1 MSVRGTYIAETNTQA
16 VLIPFNLY
24 LFSSHPQSCPLTFY
38 GSVRLSL
45 NYDAE
50 NEALD
55 ICQKAF
61 HEISS
66 GWPPRSLSQVWES
79 A

>member
-16 VLIPFNLY
+16 ALLIPFYLY
-24 LFSSHPQSCPLTFY
+24 LFSSHPYSCPLTFY
-38 GSVRLSL
+38 SSVTLSL

-66 GWPPRSLSQVWES
+66 G
-79 A
+79 